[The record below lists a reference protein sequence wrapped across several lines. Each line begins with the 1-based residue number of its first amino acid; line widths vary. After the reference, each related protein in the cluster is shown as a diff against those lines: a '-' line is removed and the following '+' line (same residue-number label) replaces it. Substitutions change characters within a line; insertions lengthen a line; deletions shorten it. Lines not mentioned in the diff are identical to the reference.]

1 MDIEQEE
8 KKLTRKRCKWI
19 IKNRSIVIKL
29 VIKYNVDGI
38 YVGQVATHLIS
49 YLGVFARTMV
59 PIKYNT

>member
-1 MDIEQEE
+1 M
-8 KKLTRKRCKWI
+8 
-19 IKNRSIVIKL
+19 IKL